1 MPDNGLA
8 ADRINADGIHILVNM
23 NGYTKGARNE
33 IFALRPAP
41 VQVMWLGYPGT
52 SGASYMDYIVTDRIT
67 SPLDYAGQYS
77 EKLAYLPDTFFVG
90 DHRFMFPHLL
100 KPGEGTSDLN
110 RLTAI
115 DCQAGVIRINDQ
127 IQAPMNASLVMHLKS
142 QQQTQQATSLQVS
155 PHVRP
160 TLHSHCSPSL
170 PHHSTPNLT
179 PSLHSSPHSSPHS
192 PSGVCRDPR
201 CSCTKPARCPMSS
214 TFPYSSR

>member
-160 TLHSHCSPSL
+160 TPQFTATHHSHSSPSL

-179 PSLHSSPHSSPHS
+179 PSLHSSPHSP
-192 PSGVCRDPR
+192 VWCV
-201 CSCTKPARCPMSS
+201 
-214 TFPYSSR
+214 